1 MINDFEKYFDFS
13 SGLVFFPVRHHS
25 PACGY
30 HIQKVIDEY
39 KPDCV
44 LIEGPS
50 DADFLIEYLADEGTV
65 PPVCIYSSY
74 DDRLGQISEDKD
86 KYRAYYPFLPYSP
99 EYCGLKTAVKNGTAV
114 HFIDM
119 PYALQ
124 LTMFGARENRREYI
138 QDETAE
144 YYKLTAEKS
153 GCRSFSEFWERSFE
167 MSFNKSS
174 YEFAKNV
181 YMLGRHMRELSPS
194 DERNDCRE
202 AFMRDK
208 INEFKN
214 EYKRIMVIAGAYHIH
229 GLAKEDKKV
238 KFGKYS
244 VSDSGLYIMPY
255 SFADADS
262 RSGYGAGI
270 PFPAFYSDVWKKLC
284 DGKEKPYLAS
294 VEEFIVSTARYAR
307 SKQPVSLPDET
318 EALYLA
324 NNLTALRGKAEPGA
338 FELIDGVRSAFV
350 KGDVNSTAAFELDY
364 LYRRMTG
371 MGAGEINLSSE
382 GKENIIP
389 PCVADFRALCK
400 KHRLNIGT
408 VARQST
414 VLEIVKK
421 KSHYE
426 KSCFFHRMAY
436 LETSFCKRE
445 SGPDYTRNIDTALI
459 REQWSYRYSTAVETR
474 LIDLS
479 VYGGSIETI
488 CRNLL
493 KDGFEKIQ
501 SAEDSG
507 IFLLHLF
514 TLGFSEAADKFI
526 GQIYDIVRDDMDFVS
541 QCRFMYNL
549 NRLII
554 LQKHT
559 FGQADNT
566 VSELM
571 KISFE
576 TALCRFEDIRDA
588 KGEVCNDICEGIRQM
603 YSIASEYP
611 MFCDKRLLIRCIE
624 EAAADT
630 GTSPQIYGV
639 CVALCGKEGRIS
651 EDEYGE
657 AVCVYLLSAESADSA
672 EFLAGVISAGRD
684 IVMTSRSVLE
694 SIDKAIRRMDDDK
707 FKAVLPRFRGAFTA
721 FLPSE
726 TARISKNVAELYGTR
741 EEVLTG
747 SDVFS
752 AGEII
757 RAAEYDS
764 KARKIMEKWGLFID

>member
-1 MINDFEKYFDFS
+1 
-13 SGLVFFPVRHHS
+13 
-25 PACGY
+25 
-30 HIQKVIDEY
+30 
-39 KPDCV
+39 
-44 LIEGPS
+44 
-50 DADFLIEYLADEGTV
+50 
-65 PPVCIYSSY
+65 
-74 DDRLGQISEDKD
+74 
-86 KYRAYYPFLPYSP
+86 
-99 EYCGLKTAVKNGTAV
+99 
-114 HFIDM
+114 
-119 PYALQ
+119 
-124 LTMFGARENRREYI
+124 
-138 QDETAE
+138 
-144 YYKLTAEKS
+144 
-153 GCRSFSEFWERSFE
+153 
-167 MSFNKSS
+167 
-174 YEFAKNV
+174 
-181 YMLGRHMRELSPS
+181 
-194 DERNDCRE
+194 
-202 AFMRDK
+202 
-208 INEFKN
+208 
-214 EYKRIMVIAGAYHIH
+214 MVIAGAYHIH
-229 GLAKEDKKV
+229 GLAEEDKKI

-255 SFADADS
+255 SFAEADS

-284 DGKEKPYLAS
+284 DDKENPYLSS
-294 VEEFIVSTARYAR
+294 VENFIVSTARYAR

-324 NNLTALRGKAEPGA
+324 NNLAALRGKTEPGA

-350 KGDVNSTAAFELDY
+350 KGNVNSTAAFELDY

-382 GKENIIP
+382 GRENIIP
-389 PCVADFRALCK
+389 PCVADFRALCQ

-421 KSHYE
+421 RSHYE
-426 KSCFFHRMAY
+426 KSCFFHRMTY

-459 REQWSYRYSTAVETR
+459 RENWSYRYSTAVETR

-488 CRNLL
+488 CRNML
-493 KDGFEKIQ
+493 KDSFEKIQ
-501 SAEDSG
+501 SAEECG
-507 IFLLHLF
+507 VFLLHLF
-514 TLGFSEAADKFI
+514 TLGFSEASDRFI
-526 GQIYDIVRDDMDFVS
+526 RRIYDIVRDDTDFVS

-559 FGQADNT
+559 LGQADNT

-576 TALCRFEDIRDA
+576 TALCRFEDIRFA
-588 KGEVCNDICEGIRQM
+588 KGEICNEICEGIRQM
-603 YSIASEYP
+603 YSTASEYP
-611 MFCDKRLLIRCIE
+611 LLCNKAMLMNCVE
-624 EAAADT
+624 EASDDT

-639 CVALCGKEGRIS
+639 CVALCEKEGRIS

-657 AVCVYLLSAESADSA
+657 AICIYMLSAESAESA
-672 EFLAGVISAGRD
+672 EFLAGVISVGRD
-684 IVMTSRSVLE
+684 IIMTSRSVLE
-694 SIDKAIRRMDDDK
+694 SIDNALKRMDDDK
-707 FKAVLPRFRGAFTA
+707 FKKSLPRFRGAFTA

-726 TARISKNVAELYGTR
+726 TARISKNVAELYGTG

-752 AGEII
+752 AQEII
-757 RAAEYDS
+757 RTSDCD
-764 KARKIMEKWGLFID
+764 RKVREIMEKWGLFVD